1 MTGGDRARAPWA
13 LILVIATLGV
23 ALRAALLA
31 NALPIEVQSDEAN
44 YLYLALG
51 LERFGV
57 YFDQHRYLWPP
68 GYAWLIHF
76 VIGDGS
82 AFDLTSFRALQVAAS
97 SVIGIT
103 TMLFAW
109 RLFSSRAAVVAG
121 LLWSVH
127 LPLAAFTHLLWN
139 ETLFLAVF
147 LPGLWHVL
155 AALDRTADGA
165 DGPAAKRLLIAGLL
179 LGGALHLK
187 EMPLFLLVPLTL
199 LVAARARPMGPAVT
213 LRLATLLPLTALVTL
228 LPWTARNHEVYGRVA
243 LSGATLGE
251 NVYQGLN
258 ARYVNFDMVPLARER
273 GRRGLQPLAEIERR
287 EFTAPPAAANGSPD
301 QGWERAAMTFNP
313 IDRQG
318 ANLRRGLAWSAGHPG
333 WLARTRLKKWSD
345 LFTPFSFFAR
355 HQALGHYS
363 EDSRLGGAWRRPLVI
378 WSLLTSVIVLL
389 GASLGAALSLRG
401 GHGRAL
407 VAVTIGYVLAAAMLV
422 SMSRFRVPTEPL
434 LLVLCAGFLTHG
446 AAHRSTSRLV
456 AGGVLVITLGA
467 FWWIGWPETRAA
479 AAMALETT
487 R

>member
-1 MTGGDRARAPWA
+1 MLYRSRSSPTRPTTSTWLSGWSASGSTSISTGTYGP
-13 LILVIATLGV
+13 L
-23 ALRAALLA
+23 
-31 NALPIEVQSDEAN
+31 
-44 YLYLALG
+44 
-51 LERFGV
+51 
-57 YFDQHRYLWPP
+57 

-97 SVIGIT
+97 SVIGVT

-155 AALDRTADGA
+155 VALDRSADGV
-165 DGPAAKRLLIAGLL
+165 DGPAATRLLIAGIL
-179 LGGALHLK
+179 LGCALHLK

-213 LRLATLLPLTALVTL
+213 LRLATLLPLAALVTL

-273 GRRGLQPLAEIERR
+273 E
-287 EFTAPPAAANGSPD
+287 
-301 QGWERAAMTFNP
+301 
-313 IDRQG
+313 
-318 ANLRRGLAWSAGHPG
+318 
-333 WLARTRLKKWSD
+333 
-345 LFTPFSFFAR
+345 AR
-355 HQALGHYS
+355 HATS
-363 EDSRLGGAWRRPLVI
+363 GGD
-378 WSLLTSVIVLL
+378 
-389 GASLGAALSLRG
+389 
-401 GHGRAL
+401 RA
-407 VAVTIGYVLAAAMLV
+407 
-422 SMSRFRVPTEPL
+422 P
-434 LLVLCAGFLTHG
+434 
-446 AAHRSTSRLV
+446 
-456 AGGVLVITLGA
+456 
-467 FWWIGWPETRAA
+467 
-479 AAMALETT
+479 
-487 R
+487 